1 MSSCI
6 LKFVH
11 DTQSGTEYYVSEDSS
26 FAEGEDLPEERFLQ
40 CATVLP
46 DGRVFTAAGYDG
58 TGNSRC

>member
-1 MSSCI
+1 MSE
-6 LKFVH
+6 
-11 DTQSGTEYYVSEDSS
+11 TSS

-58 TGNSRC
+58 TGDS